1 MSEHKIEMTG
11 PVPCPKCGE
20 GLMLA
25 FARPYFKAGEKTD
38 KQFSHY
44 ENYYKCSRCGY
55 EIHGSEGKGDMKA
68 MREGEHEP
76 DREAGDNG
84 ENGNDDED
92 EPTRDQVDSWQRRRD
107 LK

>member
-1 MSEHKIEMTG
+1 MSEHKIERTG

-25 FARPYFKAGEKTD
+25 FARPSFKAGEKTD
-38 KQFSHY
+38 KEYSHY

-55 EIHGSEGKGDMKA
+55 EMRESKGKGNMDMMK
-68 MREGEHEP
+68 EGEHELDQDEGDDDGE
-76 DREAGDNG
+76 DRDDGD
-84 ENGNDDED
+84 E
-92 EPTRDQVDSWQRRRD
+92 VDSWQRRQN

>member
-11 PVPCPKCGE
+11 PVPCPKCGD

-25 FARPYFKAGEKTD
+25 FARPHFKAGEKTD

-44 ENYYKCSRCGY
+44 ENYYRCSRCGY
-55 EIHGSEGKGDMKA
+55 EMRERKGKGSTNTMK
-68 MREGEHEP
+68 EGEDEL
-76 DREAGDNG
+76 DQDEGDDDG
-84 ENGNDDED
+84 EDGDE
-92 EPTRDQVDSWQRRRD
+92 VDSWQRRRN

>member
-25 FARPYFKAGEKTD
+25 FARPSFKAGEKTD

-55 EIHGSEGKGDMKA
+55 EIHGRK
-68 MREGEHEP
+68 EGEHEP
-76 DREAGDNG
+76 DQDAGDNG
-84 ENGNDDED
+84 ENGNDDGD

>member
-55 EIHGSEGKGDMKA
+55 EIHGRK
-68 MREGEHEP
+68 EGEHDP
-76 DREAGDNG
+76 DQVAGDNG
-84 ENGNDDED
+84 ENGNGDED

>member
-25 FARPYFKAGEKTD
+25 FARPSFKAGEKTD

-55 EIHGSEGKGDMKA
+55 EIHGREGKGNMNTMK
-68 MREGEHEP
+68 EEEH
-76 DREAGDNG
+76 DQDDGNNG
-84 ENGNDDED
+84 ENSDGDD
-92 EPTRDQVDSWQRRRD
+92 VDSWQRRRD
-107 LK
+107 LKP

>member
-25 FARPYFKAGEKTD
+25 FARPNFKAEEKTD

-55 EIHGSEGKGDMKA
+55 EIHGREWKGNVNTMK
-68 MREGEHEP
+68 EEEH
-76 DREAGDNG
+76 DQDDGNSG
-84 ENGNDDED
+84 ENSDEGDDGD
-92 EPTRDQVDSWQRRRD
+92 DVDSWQRRRD
-107 LK
+107 LKT

>member
-25 FARPYFKAGEKTD
+25 FARPSFKAGEKTD

-55 EIHGSEGKGDMKA
+55 EMHGGEGNTMK
-68 MREGEHEP
+68 EGEHEP
-76 DREAGDNG
+76 DQDAGNNG
-84 ENGNDDED
+84 ENGNDDGD
-92 EPTRDQVDSWQRRRD
+92 EHRDEVDSWQRRRN
-107 LK
+107 LRT

>member
-25 FARPYFKAGEKTD
+25 FARPHFKAEEKTD

-55 EIHGSEGKGDMKA
+55 EIHGRK
-68 MREGEHEP
+68 EGEHDP
-76 DREAGDNG
+76 DQVAGDNG
-84 ENGNDDED
+84 ENGNGDED

>member
-25 FARPYFKAGEKTD
+25 FARPSFKAGEKTD
-38 KQFSHY
+38 RQFSHY

-55 EIHGSEGKGDMKA
+55 EIHGRKGNTIK
-68 MREGEHEP
+68 EGEHEP
-76 DREAGDNG
+76 NQDAGDNG
-84 ENGNDDED
+84 ENAED
-92 EPTRDQVDSWQRRRD
+92 EGDDGDEVDSWQRRRD

>member
-25 FARPYFKAGEKTD
+25 FARPHFKAGEKTD
-38 KQFSHY
+38 RQFSHY

-55 EIHGSEGKGDMKA
+55 EIRGSKENMNMMK
-68 MREGEHEP
+68 EGEHET
-76 DREAGDNG
+76 DQDAGDNR
-84 ENGNDDED
+84 ENGDDEGD
-92 EPTRDQVDSWQRRRD
+92 EHRDEVDSWQRRRD

>member
-55 EIHGSEGKGDMKA
+55 EIHGREEKGNMNTMKEEEHDQDDGNNRENSDEGDD
-68 MREGEHEP
+68 GE
-76 DREAGDNG
+76 D
-84 ENGNDDED
+84 
-92 EPTRDQVDSWQRRRD
+92 VDSWQRRRD
-107 LK
+107 LKT

>member
-1 MSEHKIEMTG
+1 MSEHKTERTG

-25 FARPYFKAGEKTD
+25 FARPTFKAGEKTD
-38 KQFSHY
+38 KQFRHY

-55 EIHGSEGKGDMKA
+55 EMRERKGNMGMMK
-68 MREGEHEP
+68 EGEHEP
-76 DREAGDNG
+76 DQDEG
-84 ENGNDDED
+84 DDEGED
-92 EPTRDQVDSWQRRRD
+92 EDDGDEVDSWQRRRD

>member
-1 MSEHKIEMTG
+1 MSKHKIETTG

-25 FARPYFKAGEKTD
+25 FARPSFNAGEKTD

-55 EIHGSEGKGDMKA
+55 ELRESKDSGNTSIMK
-68 MREGEHEP
+68 EGEHEL
-76 DREAGDNG
+76 DQDEGDDDGEDGDNG
-84 ENGNDDED
+84 DE
-92 EPTRDQVDSWQRRRD
+92 VDSWQRRRD
-107 LK
+107 LR

>member
-25 FARPYFKAGEKTD
+25 FARPSFKAGEKTD

-55 EIHGSEGKGDMKA
+55 EMHGGEGKGNTMK
-68 MREGEHEP
+68 EGEHEP
-76 DREAGDNG
+76 DQDAGDNE
-84 ENGNDDED
+84 ENGNDDGD
-92 EPTRDQVDSWQRRRD
+92 EHRDEVDSWQRRRN
-107 LK
+107 LRT

>member
-55 EIHGSEGKGDMKA
+55 EIHGRKGGMNT
-68 MREGEHEP
+68 MEEEEH
-76 DREAGDNG
+76 DQDSGDNG
-84 ENGNDDED
+84 DDEGDDGD
-92 EPTRDQVDSWQRRRD
+92 EVDSWQRRRD

>member
-1 MSEHKIEMTG
+1 MSDHKIETTG

-25 FARPYFKAGEKTD
+25 FARPSLKAGEKTD

-44 ENYYKCSRCGY
+44 ENYYKCSRCGC
-55 EIHGSEGKGDMKA
+55 EMRERKGNMNMMKEGKHELDQDEGDDD
-68 MREGEHEP
+68 GE
-76 DREAGDNG
+76 DGDNG
-84 ENGNDDED
+84 DE
-92 EPTRDQVDSWQRRRD
+92 VDSRQRRRD

>member
-25 FARPYFKAGEKTD
+25 FARPHFKAGEKTD

-55 EIHGSEGKGDMKA
+55 EIRERKGNMNTMKEA
-68 MREGEHEP
+68 EHEH
-76 DREAGDNG
+76 DQDAGDNG
-84 ENGNDDED
+84 ENGNDDGD
-92 EPTRDQVDSWQRRRD
+92 EHRDEVDSWQRRRN
-107 LK
+107 LRK